1 MNKKTNRL
9 SAIFSFR
16 KITALFISAVFLLT
30 LLSACT
36 QNSGG
41 SSAKITED
49 EAKKIALED
58 CGLQES
64 EIRNKTIALDTEN
77 GILVYEF
84 DFDSSTHEYEYDI
97 DANTG
102 KIIGKSKEALDNPL
116 PKATADNTAP
126 PEYESTSEAV
136 TGGPA
141 QVPQTITLEQAKA
154 IALSDAG
161 VSESSVKFTKEKQDT
176 ENGITVY
183 DFEFYTNTKEYEYE
197 IGLQGNIVKREVNSY
212 NNSSASAPTQ
222 YISADEALEK
232 ALADAKLIR
241 SQVTVVKSEFDRSD
255 RKYEIDFYK
264 DSTEYEYEI
273 DAVSGSILK
282 KETKNHG
289 SVASSQK
296 ITSEEALSKALADAG
311 LSRSQVTVVKTEYD
325 REDNKYEIEF
335 YSSST
340 EYEYEIDAASGRILK
355 RETEHHGTAA
365 SNQKITSEDA
375 LSKALADAG
384 LSRSQVTV
392 VKTEYDREDNK
403 YEIEFYSSS
412 TEYEYEIDAASGRI
426 LKRETDSHSGHHHSH
441 HNCY

>member
-84 DFDSSTHEYEYDI
+84 DI

-241 SQVTVVKSEFDRSD
+241 SQVTVV
-255 RKYEIDFYK
+255 IDFYK

-355 RETEHHGTAA
+355 RET
-365 SNQKITSEDA
+365 
-375 LSKALADAG
+375 
-384 LSRSQVTV
+384 
-392 VKTEYDREDNK
+392 
-403 YEIEFYSSS
+403 
-412 TEYEYEIDAASGRI
+412 
-426 LKRETDSHSGHHHSH
+426 DSHSGHHHSH